1 MFSNVIIPHRILIV
15 SLCIRQFYRAPYRA
29 SFKAV
34 RPRRSSTAVMA
45 VSVFLLLGIVRQFKK
60 RDTSLGSTIRIDKCL
75 IPPLYPLSCSLIL
88 TISQSAYDR
97 ATRRIFF
104 DCLIEFPISLVSLSL
119 LCFVLFSSLFLF
131 LLFCFTISVHQRVEI
146 RRKDRRPT
154 GRVTVD

>member
-1 MFSNVIIPHRILIV
+1 MFSNVIILHRILIV

-45 VSVFLLLGIVRQFKK
+45 VSVFLLPGVVRQFKK

-75 IPPLYPLSCSLIL
+75 IPPLYSLSCSLIL

-119 LCFVLFSSLFLF
+119 SALFCFLLFSSFYF
-131 LLFCFTISVHQRVEI
+131 FCFTISVHQRVEI

-154 GRVTVD
+154 GRVAVD